1 MRVHT
6 SGMQGICNWCKKNGT
21 LQDFS
26 SHDGVREIFIAGLC
40 SARCFELAVRR
51 VRDNEDFNVVGH
63 YDESKTPPQDTSM
76 NLRIAFSKSEICDT
90 DEDIDVVNTTS
101 PIMSE

>member
-1 MRVHT
+1 MHGV
-6 SGMQGICNWCKKNGT
+6 CNWCRKDNG

-26 SHDGVREIFIAGLC
+26 THDGIRTIFIAGLC

-63 YDESKTPPQDTSM
+63 FDEIKISAQETSNFRIPLINPETSKADE
-76 NLRIAFSKSEICDT
+76 KT
-90 DEDIDVVNTTS
+90 DNAKS
-101 PIMSE
+101 PINSE